1 MKLDPHGS
9 QTQAS
14 KEITVDRRQQNTN
27 LVSSIKKKMAHTS
40 DFSRIC
46 KVSEKFYKEAEDIY
60 FPRMVA
66 IGPFHRAQEKLKAME
81 ERKWQ
86 YLSTLLLRVVNVDTR
101 LEKCAEA
108 IKFDTRLEKCVK
120 AIKMTEDRA
129 RKSYGEP
136 IDMASDEFIEMMLVD
151 GCFIIELFFKCCCK
165 GIRRRGDPFLVTNQV
180 FIDLKHDL
188 VLLEN
193 QIPFFVLQHLF
204 NLVPVPAQ
212 CQDYSLIELVFRFF
226 KKMVPDDHHNLQDKY
241 GQEIHHLLDLIHQSF
256 ISRTHILQRQP
267 QMDIPTAS
275 QLHKTGTRIK
285 KVMSPSV
292 LGLRFYKGAL
302 RIPAL
307 TYHDLMD
314 TLLRNL
320 VAMENGCYDAAKYV
334 TSYVFFM
341 RNLIRSNEDAKILKK
356 KGIINKEEEF
366 VTLFSKILVEVDV
379 KDLYYGDLMER
390 LGGFIKPNVS
400 IRYAKKV
407 RKCVVRC
414 LRQL

>member
-1 MKLDPHGS
+1 MKLDPQGS

-14 KEITVDRRQQNTN
+14 KEIKVDRRQHNTN
-27 LVSSIKKKMAHTS
+27 LVSLIKKKMTNTS

-66 IGPFHRAQEKLKAME
+66 IGPFHRGQEKLKAME

-86 YLSTLLLRVVNVDTR
+86 YLNTLLLRVVNADTH
-101 LEKCAEA
+101 
-108 IKFDTRLEKCVK
+108 LEKCVE

-129 RKSYGEP
+129 RKCYGEP
-136 IDMASDEFIEMMLVD
+136 IDMESDEFIEMMLVD
-151 GCFIIELFFKCCCK
+151 GCFIIELFLKCCCK
-165 GIRRRGDPFLVTNQV
+165 GIRRRGDPFLATNQV
-180 FIDLKHDL
+180 FINLKHDL

-241 GQEIHHLLDLIHQSF
+241 GQEIHHLLDFIHQSF

-267 QMDIPTAS
+267 QMDIPTAT

-307 TYHDLMD
+307 AYHDLME

-356 KGIINKEEEF
+356 KGIIDKEEEF
-366 VTLFSKILVEVDV
+366 VTLFSEISVEVDV
-379 KDLYYGDLMER
+379 KDFYYGDMMER
-390 LGGFIKPNVS
+390 LGGFVKPNVS

-407 RKCVVRC
+407 RKYVVRC
-414 LRQL
+414 LRQI